1 MISKYKILITGKNP
15 KYFLNK
21 LINYKI
27 YIYDIEYLKD
37 GIKVIIN
44 EKDYEKIIKIKTTY
58 KINII
63 NRYGFIKYKYLINK
77 YIIFIISIIISLILL
92 KILSSMIFNIEV
104 IHNDERIRNIIINDL
119 SDKGIKKFHFKVS
132 YKDKEKIKSY
142 ILNKEKKDIE
152 WLEIET
158 HGTKYIVRVEQRK
171 INKVKKEC
179 TSQNI
184 IAKKDAMILS
194 ISAKEGEVLKKK
206 LDYVKKGDVII
217 SGLIY
222 NKETIVN
229 KKCAKGIVYGEVWYK
244 VTLELPKNYKE
255 EILTGNTQTQ
265 IDLVFLN
272 KNYNLTGYKTYQK
285 KQYNLIKSN
294 IIPFSINLTK
304 YLETKVYK
312 EKYNI
317 YNIEDKAIK
326 LASKKLKYRINDD
339 SYIMNKKVLKKYEKN
354 SKIIVE
360 VFFKVKENITE
371 IENIDN
377 INIEEENK
385 KISSK
390 E

>member
-1 MISKYKILITGKNP
+1 MEKETSKKNNTYQSITAKKDSIILSIDAYAGEKVKNLNEYVKAGEEIITGKLLKPDNT
-15 KYFLNK
+15 
-21 LINYKI
+21 I
-27 YIYDIEYLKD
+27 Y
-37 GIKVIIN
+37 
-44 EKDYEKIIKIKTTY
+44 YEKAQ
-58 KINII
+58 
-63 NRYGFIKYKYLINK
+63 G
-77 YIIFIISIIISLILL
+77 
-92 KILSSMIFNIEV
+92 
-104 IHNDERIRNIIINDL
+104 
-119 SDKGIKKFHFKVS
+119 KV
-132 YKDKEKIKSY
+132 
-142 ILNKEKKDIE
+142 L
-152 WLEIET
+152 
-158 HGTKYIVRVEQRK
+158 
-171 INKVKKEC
+171 
-179 TSQNI
+179 
-184 IAKKDAMILS
+184 
-194 ISAKEGEVLKKK
+194 
-206 LDYVKKGDVII
+206 
-217 SGLIY
+217 
-222 NKETIVN
+222 
-229 KKCAKGIVYGEVWYK
+229 GEVWYK

-255 EILTGNTQTQ
+255 EILTGNTKTQ

-317 YNIEDKAIK
+317 YNIDDKAIK

>member
-1 MISKYKILITGKNP
+1 
-15 KYFLNK
+15 
-21 LINYKI
+21 
-27 YIYDIEYLKD
+27 
-37 GIKVIIN
+37 
-44 EKDYEKIIKIKTTY
+44 
-58 KINII
+58 
-63 NRYGFIKYKYLINK
+63 
-77 YIIFIISIIISLILL
+77 
-92 KILSSMIFNIEV
+92 
-104 IHNDERIRNIIINDL
+104 
-119 SDKGIKKFHFKVS
+119 
-132 YKDKEKIKSY
+132 
-142 ILNKEKKDIE
+142 
-152 WLEIET
+152 
-158 HGTKYIVRVEQRK
+158 
-171 INKVKKEC
+171 
-179 TSQNI
+179 
-184 IAKKDAMILS
+184 MILS

-255 EILTGNTQTQ
+255 EILTGNTKTQ

-317 YNIEDKAIK
+317 YNIDDKAIK